1 MFYGVW
7 VIMHVHKTLSCCRA
21 HYVLFEIV
29 SHLKCIALNATA
41 KARAREKKT
50 KFDFEWNDWE
60 SKKKH
65 QVYLIYDDEF
75 ELSLVRI
82 SGSYERDKQT
92 KNALQCMYASVV
104 VHYCHIIAWQFYFTM
119 ISAIWLNEI
128 KHTSG
133 DIKKWKSNLF
143 SDGNDWNSHK
153 FVNHIA

>member
-1 MFYGVW
+1 
-7 VIMHVHKTLSCCRA
+7 MH
-21 HYVLFEIV
+21 
-29 SHLKCIALNATA
+29 CIECNS
-41 KARAREKKT
+41 
-50 KFDFEWNDWE
+50 E
-60 SKKKH
+60 SESERKENQIRFRMKWLGIEKKH

-128 KHTSG
+128 KHTAG
-133 DIKKWKSNLF
+133 DIMKRKSNLF
-143 SDGNDWNSHK
+143 SDGNDWISHK
-153 FVNHIA
+153 FVNYIA